1 MTEIRIPRAATL
13 IMRFR
18 LRPVEILTRYERR
31 TVQGR
36 LEPIDHCHA
45 NGRNRR
51 VSPVSARPGEGPLTE
66 PIAGGSGKGRLTDPK
81 PTARRKP
88 GPAPSYDRRQ
98 GLRP

>member
-1 MTEIRIPRAATL
+1 
-13 IMRFR
+13 MRFR

-51 VSPVSARPGEGPLTE
+51 SAEARDSTDELPLTVRE
-66 PIAGGSGKGRLTDPK
+66 RLFVLRPPDGKVC
-81 PTARRKP
+81 PTADLR
-88 GPAPSYDRRQ
+88 ADASS
-98 GLRP
+98 GLVGWWKSTARFAENA

>member
-1 MTEIRIPRAATL
+1 
-13 IMRFR
+13 MRFR

-66 PIAGGSGKGRLTDPK
+66 PIAGVQPAGRELVFMPQSRLYGIN
-81 PTARRKP
+81 A
-88 GPAPSYDRRQ
+88 A
-98 GLRP
+98 